1 MTTSSRYIWP
11 LVFAVLVSETP
22 SLNATP
28 QDENALHEV
37 EEIIV
42 SATRNRQSFAQQ
54 ATRVEVL
61 GGDEINEKANMKPGD
76 IRMLLNETTGIHI
89 QQKSKT

>member
-37 EEIIV
+37 EEI
-42 SATRNRQSFAQQ
+42 
-54 ATRVEVL
+54 
-61 GGDEINEKANMKPGD
+61 
-76 IRMLLNETTGIHI
+76 
-89 QQKSKT
+89 